1 MHTLKINVEDNV
13 YTHLKFFL
21 ESLNNKGIEVIED
34 KILEEDTSKRS
45 FSFNAISI
53 DTSNFKFNSEDM
65 QDNLTIENKLTIINP
80 FKER

>member
-34 KILEEDTSKRS
+34 KILEDDTSKRI
-45 FSFNAISI
+45 FLFNAISI
-53 DTSNFKFNSEDM
+53 DTSNFKFNREEA
-65 QDNLTIENKLTIINP
+65 N
-80 FKER
+80 ER

>member
-34 KILEEDTSKRS
+34 KILENNISKRN
-45 FSFNAISI
+45 FLFNAISI
-53 DTSNFKFNSEDM
+53 DTSNFKFSREEAN
-65 QDNLTIENKLTIINP
+65 
-80 FKER
+80 ER

>member
-34 KILEEDTSKRS
+34 KILENNTSKRN
-45 FSFNAISI
+45 FLFNVPRW
-53 DTSNFKFNSEDM
+53 NC
-65 QDNLTIENKLTIINP
+65 
-80 FKER
+80 

>member
-34 KILEEDTSKRS
+34 KIIENDISKRN
-45 FSFNAISI
+45 FLFNAISI
-53 DTSNFKFNSEDM
+53 DTTNFKFNREEA
-65 QDNLTIENKLTIINP
+65 N
-80 FKER
+80 ER

>member
-34 KILEEDTSKRS
+34 KILENDIYKRN
-45 FSFNAISI
+45 FLFNAISI
-53 DTSNFKFNSEDM
+53 DTSNFKFSREEAN
-65 QDNLTIENKLTIINP
+65 
-80 FKER
+80 ER

>member
-34 KILEEDTSKRS
+34 KILENDISKRN
-45 FSFNAISI
+45 FLFNAISI
-53 DTSNFKFNSEDM
+53 DTSNFKFNREEA
-65 QDNLTIENKLTIINP
+65 N
-80 FKER
+80 ER

>member
-34 KILEEDTSKRS
+34 KILENDISKRN
-45 FSFNAISI
+45 FLFNAISI
-53 DTSNFKFNSEDM
+53 DTSNFKFSRDEAN
-65 QDNLTIENKLTIINP
+65 
-80 FKER
+80 ER

>member
-34 KILEEDTSKRS
+34 KILENDISKRN
-45 FSFNAISI
+45 FLFNAISI
-53 DTSNFKFNSEDM
+53 DTTNFKFSREEAN
-65 QDNLTIENKLTIINP
+65 
-80 FKER
+80 ER

>member
-34 KILEEDTSKRS
+34 KIIENDISKRN
-45 FSFNAISI
+45 FLFNAISI
-53 DTSNFKFNSEDM
+53 DTSNFKFSREEAN
-65 QDNLTIENKLTIINP
+65 
-80 FKER
+80 ER